1 MDLFAK
7 LAHKIGNNLVNSKI
21 IKAEDIEIYIYGINQ
36 ILVSILNIASAL
48 IIGLFFGVFLEVAVF
63 MVSYIPLRTFAG
75 GYHSKTPLRCY
86 VFSVIML
93 IVVSL
98 GLKYLHIAD
107 WVYYAVD
114 VLAIIMICIFSPVE
128 DKNKPLNA
136 IEHKVY
142 KRRTILITAIEFTV
156 VLLLKLMML
165 DGLSISIA
173 YSFAVLSFMLIAG
186 KAKNRFFHT
195 KQTIPPKGKLQ
206 ELEDGTWRVIP

>member
-1 MDLFAK
+1 MIMDLFAK

-36 ILVSILNIASAL
+36 ILISILNIASAL

-63 MVSYIPLRTFAG
+63 MVAYIPLRTFAG
-75 GYHSKTPLRCY
+75 GYHAKTPLRCY
-86 VFSVIML
+86 ILSVIML
-93 IVVSL
+93 TVVSL
-98 GLKYLHIAD
+98 GLKYLSLTE

-142 KRRTILITAIEFTV
+142 KRRTILITAIEFTF

-173 YSFAVLSFMLIAG
+173 YSFAVLSLMLIAG
-186 KAKNRFFHT
+186 KAKNRFFSY
-195 KQTIPPKGKLQ
+195 QTNYTPKGKLN
-206 ELEDGTWRVIP
+206 L